1 MIKDGQ
7 SLPDAAFAKRPTT
20 AFFHFW
26 WVLSHHPNR
35 YFGELE
41 CYRRDII
48 FPKPN
53 ESSLTTAISMNVSRL
68 STHSLSVFVAAA
80 CFLATFG
87 WESTSQAQPPNLK
100 RLQQQQAE
108 MKRRME
114 QQAKQAAE
122 NAPVLP
128 NDPELLSLHR
138 EFIIKAEKLATQYER
153 KKQYDKAREVF
164 EAMNRLVPNLE
175 EAEVGLARML
185 EIQKTEDKK
194 FTEVQANLGWQDSG
208 VTLQEGIPAM
218 LDVRG
223 TWTLV
228 HETGPEGIEIP
239 NEMRVPDQRVKLGSL
254 IGIIATSPE
263 DLTKGR
269 PFLVRPGHE
278 FKAPKTGRLFFRMYD
293 IDPSD
298 NAGKMAV
305 QIQSTFAE

>member
-1 MIKDGQ
+1 
-7 SLPDAAFAKRPTT
+7 
-20 AFFHFW
+20 
-26 WVLSHHPNR
+26 
-35 YFGELE
+35 
-41 CYRRDII
+41 
-48 FPKPN
+48 
-53 ESSLTTAISMNVSRL
+53 MNVSRL
-68 STHSLSVFVAAA
+68 CHHSLSVLLATT
-80 CFLATFG
+80 CFLVTFG
-87 WESTSQAQPPNLK
+87 WESASEAQPPNLK
-100 RLQQQQAE
+100 RLQQQQQD

-122 NAPVLP
+122 NTPVLP
-128 NDPELLSLHR
+128 KDPELLSLHR

-175 EAEVGLARML
+175 EAETGLARML

-194 FTEVQANLGWQDSG
+194 FTEVQANQGWQDAG
-208 VTLQEGIPAM
+208 VVLQEGIPAM

-239 NEMRVPDQRVKLGSL
+239 NEMRIPDQGIKLGSL
-254 IGIIATSPE
+254 IGIIANSQE

-269 PFLVRPGHE
+269 PFLVRPGRE

-293 IDPSD
+293 IDPTD
-298 NAGKMAV
+298 NTGKVAV